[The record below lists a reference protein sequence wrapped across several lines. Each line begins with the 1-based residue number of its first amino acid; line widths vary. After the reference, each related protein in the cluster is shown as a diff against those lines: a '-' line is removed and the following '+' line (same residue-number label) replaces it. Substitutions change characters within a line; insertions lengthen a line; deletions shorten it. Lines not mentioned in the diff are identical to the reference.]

1 MVPSVTPLDPS
12 PPEPES
18 FQNAR
23 RLQRL
28 VEAEMEC
35 ICNSTAFKTS
45 RKCREFLRYVVQVT
59 LSGRGDS
66 LKERSIAIDL
76 MGCDLS
82 YDPGT
87 DARVRV
93 RAKEVR
99 QRLTTFYAAE
109 TGFRECRISLP
120 VGAYVPEFALHEQP
134 DPAAAILKTQASADA
149 IPEPERLVIP
159 RLSVLAMLCPVGIAL
174 FFFGFL
180 LRWQVLPASS
190 FDDFWGELLRG
201 KSALAIDIDPTV
213 ERMTE
218 SIPFLRAAG
227 RFGLD
232 YSQIKIQNGPP
243 FSPDD
248 LIIHIEA
255 ESPPAVVQNPGA
267 RYMIHS
273 DGGRL
278 HAIDRSTNQVIP
290 IVAIA
295 TILPG
300 RPTQMWVDGLNE
312 PPSVR
317 LIRRLTTPDR
327 FPPTLNET
335 SLQNG
340 LVQVVIY
347 ANVSDPVVVIDKEP
361 LP

>member
-1 MVPSVTPLDPS
+1 MIQLDAPPSLS

-18 FQNAR
+18 FREAR

-28 VEAEMEC
+28 VEAEMES

-66 LKERSIAIDL
+66 LKERSIGIDL
-76 MGCDLS
+76 MGCDVS
-82 YDPGT
+82 YDPST

-99 QRLTTFYAAE
+99 QRLTAFYAIE

-120 VGAYVPEFALHEQP
+120 VGAYVPEFTLNEQP
-134 DPAAAILKTQASADA
+134 DQAAILKTQAS
-149 IPEPERLVIP
+149 IPESELLVIP

-190 FDDFWGELLRG
+190 FDNFWGELLRG
-201 KSALAIDIDPTV
+201 KSALSIDIDPTV

-255 ESPPAVVQNPGA
+255 ESPPAVVQNSGA
-267 RYMIHS
+267 RYLIQS
-273 DGGRL
+273 GGGKL
-278 HAIDRSTNQVIP
+278 HAIDRSTNQIIP
-290 IVAIA
+290 IVAVA

-300 RPTQMWVDGLNE
+300 RPTQIWVDGLNE
-312 PPSVR
+312 RPAGR

-327 FPPTLNET
+327 FPPMLNES
-335 SLQNG
+335 SLKSG
-340 LVQVVIY
+340 VVQVVIY
-347 ANVSDPVVVIDKEP
+347 ANVSDPVVVEDKEP

>member
-1 MVPSVTPLDPS
+1 LDTPPSLS

-18 FQNAR
+18 FQDAR

-28 VEAEMEC
+28 VEAEMES

-66 LKERSIAIDL
+66 LKERSIGIDL

-82 YDPGT
+82 YDPST

-99 QRLTTFYAAE
+99 QRLTAFYATQ

-120 VGAYVPEFALHEQP
+120 VGAYVPEFALYEQP
-134 DPAAAILKTQASADA
+134 GQVAAMPETQAPSTGSISGPDPLA
-149 IPEPERLVIP
+149 IP
-159 RLSVLAMLCPVGIAL
+159 RLSVLVMLCPVGIAL

-190 FDDFWGELLRG
+190 FDNFWGELLRG
-201 KSALAIDIDPTV
+201 RSALSIDIDPTV

-232 YSQIKIQNGPP
+232 YSQVKIQNGPP

-267 RYMIHS
+267 RYLIQS
-273 DGGRL
+273 DGGKL
-278 HAIDRSTNQVIP
+278 HAIDRSTNQTIP
-290 IVAIA
+290 IVSVA

-300 RPTQMWVDGLNE
+300 HPTQIWVDGLNE
-312 PPSVR
+312 RPSVR

-327 FPPTLNET
+327 FPPMLNET

-340 LVQVVIY
+340 VVQVVIY

-361 LP
+361 LS